1 MSYKIAGI
9 DVHKKV
15 LMVVVVDASTPEE
28 KPERRRFA
36 TMPSDLRRLST
47 WLREQGVE
55 EAVMES
61 TAQYWRSVWLEL
73 EPYMRLHLAQ
83 AFSNRAPRGRKHD
96 FKDAERLVRR
106 LIANELILS
115 FVPDGEQRTW
125 RNMTRMKTQ
134 LTRDRVRLQNQ
145 MECLLEEMRIKLSIV
160 VSDLL
165 GASGL
170 RILRALAE
178 GETDPKKLASLG
190 DDRLK
195 CTEEQLVDALTGRPQ
210 PMHREML
217 ALQLERL
224 QLIDTQIAK
233 LNGMIAQAMKPHQE
247 AVIRLAEVPGFG
259 VDSAQQVIAEVGVQ
273 ASTFPSA
280 AELTSWVG
288 TCPGKEESAEENHSS
303 RSAKGN
309 KYLRRVLNQ
318 AAHAAVK
325 KKGSYFQAVFRRL
338 LPRLGYKSAI
348 WAIAHRLCRVVWK
361 ILHEGVRFIE
371 QGSEPDPKA
380 EKQRARILARAL
392 RKLGYHVAITPI
404 NPAVA
409 ETECKCSGSD
419 FRGSVKKSVISTNC
433 ADRAELQRTECN
445 PMTSLFL
452 P

>member
-15 LMVVVVDASTPEE
+15 LMVVVLDASTPEE
-28 KPERRRFA
+28 KPERRRFP

-73 EPYMRLHLAQ
+73 EPCMRLQLAQ

-115 FVPDGEQRTW
+115 FVPGGEQRIW
-125 RNMTRMKTQ
+125 RNLTRMKLQ

-160 VSDLL
+160 VSNLL

-178 GETDPKKLASLG
+178 GETDPKKLAELG
-190 DDRLK
+190 DQRLQ
-195 CTEEQLVDALTGRPQ
+195 CSEEQLVDALTGRPQ
-210 PMHREML
+210 PTHREML

-224 QLIDTQIAK
+224 QLIDTQMAK
-233 LNGMIAQAMKPHQE
+233 LNGMIAQVMKPHQE
-247 AVIRLAEVPGFG
+247 AVIRLAEVPGLG
-259 VDSAQQVIAEVGVQ
+259 VDSAQQVIAEVGGT
-273 ASTFPSA
+273 AATFPSA
-280 AELTSWVG
+280 ADFTSWVG
-288 TCPGKEESAEENHSS
+288 TCPGKDESAEENYSS

-325 KKGSYFQAVFRRL
+325 KNGSHFQAVFRRL
-338 LPRLGYKSAI
+338 LPRLGYQSAI

-371 QGSEPDPKA
+371 QGHELDPKA
-380 EKQRARILARAL
+380 KKQRTRMLTRAL
-392 RKLGYHVAITPI
+392 RKLGYEVAIRPI
-404 NPAVA
+404 NPATA
-409 ETECKCSGSD
+409 ENA
-419 FRGSVKKSVISTNC
+419 I
-433 ADRAELQRTECN
+433 
-445 PMTSLFL
+445 
-452 P
+452 